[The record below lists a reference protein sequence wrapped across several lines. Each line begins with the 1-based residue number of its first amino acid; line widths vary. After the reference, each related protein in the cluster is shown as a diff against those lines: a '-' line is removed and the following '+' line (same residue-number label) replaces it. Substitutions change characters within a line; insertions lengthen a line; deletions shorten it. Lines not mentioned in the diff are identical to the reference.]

1 MKNTKFESTI
11 REFTRLLV
19 SYDIPFEYAP
29 FRDGAQWKFSTYPD
43 GDVAIHSGTYHS
55 DEGYLESYGMPWD
68 EDDVTV
74 TTPYEMV
81 LRLSGDEPREEMELS
96 YTAADA
102 FNSLMTSLSLEF
114 GEDEDEDEDEDEEE
128 EEDEYEDEEEDYRAN
143 DECFT
148 LSDLLNFFNEA
159 L

>member
-1 MKNTKFESTI
+1 MKNTKFEGTI
-11 REFTRLLV
+11 REFTRLLI

-29 FRDGAQWKFSTYPD
+29 FRDGGQWKFPAYPD

-68 EDDVTV
+68 EDDVSV
-74 TTPYEMV
+74 TTPYEMT

-102 FNSLMTSLSLEF
+102 FNSFMTSLGLEF
-114 GEDEDEDEDEDEEE
+114 GENEDEDEDEEE
-128 EEDEYEDEEEDYRAN
+128 DEGEYEDEEEDYRAN